1 MSDKITEH
9 YQKACEFTFPIKLN
23 IPVTVHPQVS
33 VIPANSVQEKL
44 AISFEPDILLE
55 PEVKSKK
62 PVCRTLNGYE
72 KESYYVS

>member
-1 MSDKITEH
+1 MSEQIKEH

-33 VIPANSVQEKL
+33 VTPANSVQEKL
-44 AISFEPDILLE
+44 AISFESDILLE

-62 PVCRTLNGYE
+62 PVCYPLNGY
-72 KESYYVS
+72 

>member
-23 IPVTVHPQVS
+23 IPVIVNPQVS
-33 VIPANSVQEKL
+33 VTPANPVEEKL
-44 AISFEPDILLE
+44 AISLEPDILLE
-55 PEVKSKK
+55 PGVKSKK
-62 PVCRTLNGYE
+62 PVCRTLNSYE